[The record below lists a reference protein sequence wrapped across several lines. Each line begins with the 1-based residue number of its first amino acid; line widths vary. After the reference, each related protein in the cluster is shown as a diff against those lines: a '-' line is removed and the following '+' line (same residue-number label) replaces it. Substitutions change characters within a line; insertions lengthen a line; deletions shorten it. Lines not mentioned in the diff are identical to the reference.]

1 MKYPLKVL
9 VGLYLFNVLA
19 VGYLVYAFE
28 RANGTCTAYVD
39 VVWMMGVTITNLGFG
54 DFTPSFWMSR
64 TIGELTRFCSPKKTI
79 LVSILS
85 LFGIFQ
91 TALIVGVLSEAL
103 IIPPEEKRILASLEK
118 QRLEKIRRDAAA
130 SLIQWLGEFML
141 LKKVKPLT
149 FMIMKII

>member
-1 MKYPLKVL
+1 MPFRIVTVKLPQARKRTQNEIQTIKVKLSSAFLLKSYFMKYPLKVL

-64 TIGELTRFCSPKKTI
+64 TIGK
-79 LVSILS
+79 LS
-85 LFGIFQ
+85 LHKAGFFCIF
-91 TALIVGVLSEAL
+91 
-103 IIPPEEKRILASLEK
+103 
-118 QRLEKIRRDAAA
+118 
-130 SLIQWLGEFML
+130 
-141 LKKVKPLT
+141 
-149 FMIMKII
+149 

>member
-64 TIGELTRFCSPKKTI
+64 TIGKKTPRPSSDLI
-79 LVSILS
+79 TVIDMTFSVTSFVIWYFPNS
-85 LFGIFQ
+85 FNCRS
-91 TALIVGVLSEAL
+91 AL
-103 IIPPEEKRILASLEK
+103 
-118 QRLEKIRRDAAA
+118 
-130 SLIQWLGEFML
+130 
-141 LKKVKPLT
+141 
-149 FMIMKII
+149 

>member
-54 DFTPSFWMSR
+54 DFTPSFWGAFSMGGSIFIR
-64 TIGELTRFCSPKKTI
+64 ARQDFQLQNQDPPSWYRIGNLI
-79 LVSILS
+79 LKLVCFLQLFDLS
-85 LFGIFQ
+85 
-91 TALIVGVLSEAL
+91 
-103 IIPPEEKRILASLEK
+103 ASL
-118 QRLEKIRRDAAA
+118 
-130 SLIQWLGEFML
+130 G
-141 LKKVKPLT
+141 VKRH
-149 FMIMKII
+149 F